1 MEFYK
6 NNKERFLENNRKV
19 IALIGDKT
27 DENFLKKL
35 AGII

>member
-6 NNKERFLENNRKV
+6 NNKDRFLENNRKV
-19 IALIGDKT
+19 IALIDDKT